1 MTKIEA
7 TVPDYLARQA
17 RAAAERER
25 VPIDQIVALAL
36 SAQLAAWRGSDDM
49 ETRAKRANLAAFD
62 RIMSSARCAAHA
74 RRRIAPRLQVSIAKV
89 TRTMPGMRQRS
100 AANPRTP
107 MSRRKQLSTTHR
119 LVWGLTSPIRAGSTP
134 LHSSASR

>member
-17 RAAAERER
+17 RAAAEREQ

-62 RIMSSARCAAHA
+62 RIMS
-74 RRRIAPRLQVSIAKV
+74 KV
-89 TRTMPGMRQRS
+89 PDVPPMPGDELPPGYRFPL
-100 AANPRTP
+100 PR
-107 MSRRKQLSTTHR
+107 
-119 LVWGLTSPIRAGSTP
+119 
-134 LHSSASR
+134 

>member
-17 RAAAERER
+17 RAVAERER

-36 SAQLAAWRGSDDM
+36 SAQLAAWMGSDDM

-62 RIMSSARCAAHA
+62 RIMS
-74 RRRIAPRLQVSIAKV
+74 KV
-89 TRTMPGMRQRS
+89 PNVPPMPGDELPPGYRS
-100 AANPRTP
+100 
-107 MSRRKQLSTTHR
+107 
-119 LVWGLTSPIRAGSTP
+119 P
-134 LHSSASR
+134 LPK

>member
-7 TVPDYLARQA
+7 NVPDYLARQA
-17 RAAAERER
+17 RAAAEREQ

-62 RIMSSARCAAHA
+62 RIMT
-74 RRRIAPRLQVSIAKV
+74 KV
-89 TRTMPGMRQRS
+89 PDVPPMPGDEL
-100 AANPRTP
+100 PP
-107 MSRRKQLSTTHR
+107 GYL
-119 LVWGLTSPIRAGSTP
+119 PP
-134 LHSSASR
+134 LPG